1 MFRTAISSLS
11 RQLARPV
18 FTRALSTTKL
28 ARPIPAPRDKIAD
41 HKTFLT
47 AIGRGC
53 ESLGEKIKDWQHLF
67 TVTSNEMRHELGFTP
82 QQRRW
87 ILNWTEKYRQGV
99 NPYLIT
105 KPDKRL
111 RSKKKRKPRK

>member
-1 MFRTAISSLS
+1 MIANLRITDPKAFLS
-11 RQLARPV
+11 
-18 FTRALSTTKL
+18 
-28 ARPIPAPRDKIAD
+28 
-41 HKTFLT
+41 

-53 ESLGEKIKDWQHLF
+53 ESLGEKFKDWNHMF
-67 TVTSNEMRHELGFTP
+67 TATSKEMKHELGFTP

-87 ILNWTEKYRQGV
+87 ILNWIEKYRQGV
-99 NPYLIT
+99 EPYLIT